1 MADKRAYAKFDIG
14 YLDNPKMMTVLDES
28 PVAVIMHAASVMYAA
43 QHLTDGHVPV
53 RAMYRKAGGTPDDAD
68 LLIEA
73 GLWHGP
79 GHFCE
84 ECPEPDQRS
93 IYVHNY
99 LEHNRSEQEANKASQ
114 KAAFAAKAK
123 HEQRKAAEEAAKHA
137 PTDATE
143 HAPKQNPSMPGSMLP
158 SVPIEREKER
168 EKEEPLTPVD
178 SDESPEKPKEVEVV
192 RGDVQ
197 RLCDHLRA
205 RIIELGSKKP
215 RITKAWTD
223 QARLMLDNDNRT
235 EEEAHRL
242 IDWCMTD
249 GNFWQPH
256 IGSMKKFRE
265 KYDTM
270 RLQAKNKSSG
280 PQQFRSAAERRYE
293 AGANLVADE
302 LSELQRSLGELTQ

>member
-1 MADKRAYAKFDIG
+1 MINIPWFKADDK
-14 YLDNPKMMTVLDES
+14 LHSHPKVTELPLEAMGIWIIAGTWCAD
-28 PVAVIMHAASVMYAA
+28 Y
-43 QHLTDGHVPV
+43 LTDGRITLGQIRRLGGAEELAEALVDAGMWQYDGKHYIFKDWTDYQPTKTAVDAEREAARERQRLARERREQKDKEKKGSHAPV
-53 RAMYRKAGGTPDDAD
+53 TPMSQRDAPVSHAPVT
-68 LLIEA
+68 EK
-73 GLWHGP
+73 
-79 GHFCE
+79 F
-84 ECPEPDQRS
+84 ECPEPEP
-93 IYVHNY
+93 VP
-99 LEHNRSEQEANKASQ
+99 E
-114 KAAFAAKAK
+114 
-123 HEQRKAAEEAAKHA
+123 
-137 PTDATE
+137 
-143 HAPKQNPSMPGSMLP
+143 PK
-158 SVPIEREKER
+158 EDK
-168 EKEEPLTPVD
+168 TPVD
-178 SDESPEKPKEVEVV
+178 SDESPAKPKEVEVV

-197 RLCDHLRA
+197 RLCDHLRT

-223 QARLMLDNDNRT
+223 QARLMLDNDKRP

-242 IDWCMTD
+242 IDWCMSD